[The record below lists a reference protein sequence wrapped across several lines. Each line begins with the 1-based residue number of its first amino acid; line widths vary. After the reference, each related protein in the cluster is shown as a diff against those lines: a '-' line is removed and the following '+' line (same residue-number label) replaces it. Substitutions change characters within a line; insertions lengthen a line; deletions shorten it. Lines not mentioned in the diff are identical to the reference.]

1 MRVVVVGGGVAG
13 LSAAIQLAAEG
24 ASVFLVESKDILG
37 GRVSLQDAGDWVL
50 DPGLHLLRRRG
61 PFQQLLRRLRAPRV
75 LGKRFEAAQMFAV
88 GCDSSRTREVLASMR
103 LVGQNAPERLVVP
116 TGGWSSLVGRL
127 ILAARDLGVK
137 FLIEQEV
144 KSILLD
150 EDGMVR
156 AVRIAANEVE
166 CDAVVLAVSPVF
178 AARLLA
184 TASLSTAALDACTE
198 HRVAAIDAALLGKV
212 MRPYSGYFDE
222 ASGVLV
228 IDLAMPDRLPE
239 RGSVESC
246 TLLHAVCLTK
256 DGEEGLTAI
265 KTFLDSR
272 CAGWRNMVAV
282 RRSSKSVMLH
292 PCAPE
297 ERLKGE
303 MYIDNGI
310 ALAGTHVITSHTLS
324 DAAVDSGRKAAKALM
339 NR

>member
-37 GRVSLQDAGDWVL
+37 GRVRLQDAGDWIL

-166 CDAVVLAVSPVF
+166 
-178 AARLLA
+178 
-184 TASLSTAALDACTE
+184 
-198 HRVAAIDAALLGKV
+198 
-212 MRPYSGYFDE
+212 
-222 ASGVLV
+222 
-228 IDLAMPDRLPE
+228 
-239 RGSVESC
+239 
-246 TLLHAVCLTK
+246 
-256 DGEEGLTAI
+256 
-265 KTFLDSR
+265 
-272 CAGWRNMVAV
+272 
-282 RRSSKSVMLH
+282 
-292 PCAPE
+292 
-297 ERLKGE
+297 
-303 MYIDNGI
+303 
-310 ALAGTHVITSHTLS
+310 
-324 DAAVDSGRKAAKALM
+324 
-339 NR
+339 

>member
-1 MRVVVVGGGVAG
+1 
-13 LSAAIQLAAEG
+13 
-24 ASVFLVESKDILG
+24 
-37 GRVSLQDAGDWVL
+37 
-50 DPGLHLLRRRG
+50 
-61 PFQQLLRRLRAPRV
+61 
-75 LGKRFEAAQMFAV
+75 
-88 GCDSSRTREVLASMR
+88 
-103 LVGQNAPERLVVP
+103 
-116 TGGWSSLVGRL
+116 
-127 ILAARDLGVK
+127 
-137 FLIEQEV
+137 
-144 KSILLD
+144 
-150 EDGMVR
+150 
-156 AVRIAANEVE
+156 
-166 CDAVVLAVSPVF
+166 
-178 AARLLA
+178 
-184 TASLSTAALDACTE
+184 
-198 HRVAAIDAALLGKV
+198 

-246 TLLHAVCLTK
+246 TLLHAVCLSK

-297 ERLKGE
+297 ERLNGE